1 MENLQIVSLNV
12 RGLQNRNKRNRI
24 LQYFKTKKFDV
35 ILLQETYSKLQ
46 EENEWKKEWEDPTF
60 FSSLS
65 NHKCGVAILCT
76 NNKNKIKAIYENSCK
91 AGRHLSIK
99 IETKSLSCTI
109 TNIYPPN
116 IPRKRKIFLKK
127 LETYI

>member
-24 LQYFKTKKFDV
+24 FQYFKMKKFDM
-35 ILLQETYSKLQ
+35 IPLQETYSTLQ
-46 EENEWKKEWEDPTF
+46 DENEWKKECEGPAF

-76 NNKNKIKAIYENSCK
+76 NNKNKVKA
-91 AGRHLSIK
+91 
-99 IETKSLSCTI
+99 
-109 TNIYPPN
+109 
-116 IPRKRKIFLKK
+116 
-127 LETYI
+127 TYGN